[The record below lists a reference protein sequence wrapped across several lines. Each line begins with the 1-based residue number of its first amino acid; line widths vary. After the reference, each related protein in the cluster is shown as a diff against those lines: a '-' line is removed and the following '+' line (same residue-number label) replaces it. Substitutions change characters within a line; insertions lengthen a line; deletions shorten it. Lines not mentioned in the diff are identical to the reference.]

1 MEREILLKMLLK
13 GYSKKEIAKK
23 LNKSEVAIRKKIQKL
38 KKEKILLGFRPIIN
52 FKRVN
57 LLYSITGIDVES
69 EKLIDILEKLKS
81 YNEIFSIYLTS
92 GDHTIIIEVIVDDIK
107 ELENLHKKISSIDGV
122 KKVCPS
128 ILLDIIKV

>member
-1 MEREILLKMLLK
+1 MEKEILLKMLLR
-13 GYSKKEIAKK
+13 GFSKKEIAKK

-38 KKEKILLGFRPIIN
+38 KKEKILLGFKPIIN

-57 LLYSITGIDVES
+57 LFYSITGIDVEP
-69 EKLIDILEKLKS
+69 EKLIDIIEKLKS

-92 GDHTIIIEVIVDDIK
+92 GDHTIIVEIIVDDIK
-107 ELENLHKKISSIDGV
+107 ELEDLHKKISSINGV
-122 KKVCPS
+122 KRVCPS

>member
-1 MEREILLKMLLK
+1 MEKEILLKMLLK

-38 KKEKILLGFRPIIN
+38 RKEKILLGFKPIIN

-57 LLYSITGIDVES
+57 LFYSITGIDVEP
-69 EKLIDILEKLKS
+69 EKLIDIIEKLKS
-81 YNEIFSIYLTS
+81 YNEVFSIYLTS
-92 GDHTIIIEVIVDDIK
+92 GDHTIIVEIIVDDIK
-107 ELENLHKKISSIDGV
+107 ELEDLHKKISSIDGV
-122 KKVCPS
+122 KRVCPS

>member
-1 MEREILLKMLLK
+1 MEKEILLKMLLR
-13 GYSKKEIAKK
+13 GFSKKEIAKK

-38 KKEKILLGFRPIIN
+38 KKEKILLGFKPIIN

-57 LLYSITGIDVES
+57 LFYSITGIDVEP
-69 EKLIDILEKLKS
+69 EKLIDIIEKLKS

-92 GDHTIIIEVIVDDIK
+92 GDHTIIVEIIVDDIK
-107 ELENLHKKISSIDGV
+107 ELEDLHKKISSIDGV
-122 KKVCPS
+122 KRVCPS